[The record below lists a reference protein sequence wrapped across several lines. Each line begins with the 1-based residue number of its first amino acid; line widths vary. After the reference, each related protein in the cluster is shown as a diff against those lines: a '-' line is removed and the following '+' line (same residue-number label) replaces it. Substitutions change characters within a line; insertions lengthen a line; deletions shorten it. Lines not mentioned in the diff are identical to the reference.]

1 MRTNTTKAKLN
12 EGNVVFGGII
22 TRYAPD
28 MVEIFGALGYDFVM
42 IDCEHGPATLDQVEH
57 MVRAAESFGI
67 TPIARIPDHSE
78 QTILRYLDRGLQGI
92 IVPHVNTGAEAA
104 AVARA
109 ARYSPEGYRGV
120 AGGRAHNYGIGVSMS
135 EATAWINSQLLVIPM
150 VEDIEAVNNLDD
162 ILQVTGADVL
172 HVAPSDLGQ
181 SLGNPGAAEV
191 RRVMSEVIPRIRAGG
206 KHVGVGGNSPN
217 NTAGVAEF
225 IKQGANFVTISA
237 WALLRVGAED
247 FLKNVNAQL
256 WDGRSALTEGVA
268 DRIRQYLCG
277 QVDLA
282 RERGDKTLEFRA
294 GDVHAALHLE
304 QQMPNVCQVLEGRR
318 FHDMCGVE
326 VVRVISSPPSGRGA
340 NLIIEYRIL

>member
-12 EGNVVFGGII
+12 EGKTVFGGIV

-42 IDCEHGPATLDQVEH
+42 IDCEHGPADLDQVEH

-92 IVPHVNTGAEAA
+92 IVPHVNTGEQAA

-109 ARYSPEGYRGV
+109 ARYYPDGYRGV
-120 AGGRAHNYGIGVSMS
+120 AGGRAHNYGIGVSMG

-162 ILQVTGADVL
+162 ILQVSGADVL

-206 KHVGVGGNSPN
+206 KHVGVGGNSPAD
-217 NTAGVAEF
+217 TAAVAEF
-225 IKQGANFVTISA
+225 VRLGANFVTVSA
-237 WALLRVGAED
+237 WALLRKAAED
-247 FLKNVNAQL
+247 FRRNVNA
-256 WDGRSALTEGVA
+256 
-268 DRIRQYLCG
+268 
-277 QVDLA
+277 DL
-282 RERGDKTLEFRA
+282 
-294 GDVHAALHLE
+294 
-304 QQMPNVCQVLEGRR
+304 
-318 FHDMCGVE
+318 
-326 VVRVISSPPSGRGA
+326 
-340 NLIIEYRIL
+340 